1 MASQYTSPSPSHYHH
16 SENSGLE
23 WQSAYRAA
31 LFEVQ
36 PCKLLT
42 CVKLAEDAICKRLR
56 EMADSPEEMKER
68 QLIFDAQALLQ
79 FLRMDAQKTLFA
91 SHSFRD
97 AG

>member
-1 MASQYTSPSPSHYHH
+1 MATQYTSPSPSHY
-16 SENSGLE
+16 SGNAE

-42 CVKLAEDAICKRLR
+42 CVKLAEDAMLKRLR
-56 EMADSPEEMKER
+56 EMADSPEERKER
-68 QLIFDAQALLQ
+68 QLIFDAQAILQ
-79 FLRMDAQKTLFA
+79 FLRKDAQKTLFA
-91 SHSFRD
+91 THSFRD